1 MKPIIE
7 STRKEC
13 INLIHKNAGEKV
25 QVADS
30 TGFGG
35 TSTTGTV
42 IKRLLRQ
49 KVNVLVSLVPETHQG
64 DVKELL
70 VVLDVLMSAY
80 SSSRSLSMVCYKD
93 LVDRAYSILLI
104 MLREPDGK
112 LWVYQSPTVHSFLS
126 HSSEILEENA
136 CCGIGALNKQDL
148 ENKNKLLLFYRRNLS
163 WKCSQ
168 EANLAYMTVSTDFG
182 FRVIL

>member
-13 INLIHKNAGEKV
+13 INLIRKNAEEKV
-25 QVADS
+25 EVADS

-112 LWVYQSPTVHSFLS
+112 L
-126 HSSEILEENA
+126 
-136 CCGIGALNKQDL
+136 
-148 ENKNKLLLFYRRNLS
+148 
-163 WKCSQ
+163 
-168 EANLAYMTVSTDFG
+168 
-182 FRVIL
+182 

>member
-1 MKPIIE
+1 MKPIID

-13 INLIHKNAGEKV
+13 INLIRKNAEEKV
-25 QVADS
+25 EVADS

-35 TSTTGTV
+35 TSTTGIV
-42 IKRLLRQ
+42 IIKRLLRQ
-49 KVNVLVSLVPETHQG
+49 KVDILVSLVPETHQG

-80 SSSRSLSMVCYKD
+80 TGSSSRSLSMVCYKD

-112 LWVYQSPTVHSFLS
+112 L
-126 HSSEILEENA
+126 
-136 CCGIGALNKQDL
+136 
-148 ENKNKLLLFYRRNLS
+148 
-163 WKCSQ
+163 
-168 EANLAYMTVSTDFG
+168 
-182 FRVIL
+182 